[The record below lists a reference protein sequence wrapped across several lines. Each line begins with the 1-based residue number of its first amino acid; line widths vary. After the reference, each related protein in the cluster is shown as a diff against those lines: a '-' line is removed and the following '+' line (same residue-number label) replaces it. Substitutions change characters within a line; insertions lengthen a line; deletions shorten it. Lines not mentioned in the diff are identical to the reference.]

1 MHRSDL
7 SEIEYQTQLITTR
20 MVTRCLNERT
30 LTFTSS
36 SLSLDAYPI
45 LTVVAL
51 TNTGKDLTRGKDS
64 REAQPDPEIPRY
76 KI

>member
-20 MVTRCLNERT
+20 MVTRRLSET

>member
-1 MHRSDL
+1 
-7 SEIEYQTQLITTR
+7 
-20 MVTRCLNERT
+20 
-30 LTFTSS
+30 
-36 SLSLDAYPI
+36 LSLDAYPI